1 MKPPPRPC
9 ARISRIMMKLFALP
23 TLITCAVLAAALYWG
38 GLSALL
44 LVALLAVLETTL
56 SFDNAV
62 VNAKV
67 LQRMSPAWQNRFL
80 TWGILIAV
88 FGTRFVF
95 PIIIVAAAAA
105 LSPLAVTML
114 ALNDP
119 AAYSAHLAEA
129 HVAIAAFGAA
139 FLLLVAL
146 KYFFND
152 RKTVHWI
159 TVVEKH
165 LSRWGGIEAIEIA
178 LVLTTLLICALFVP
192 HEAATLLIAGIIGVV
207 LFVVIEG
214 IAQSFEVEGARA
226 AAASGLALFLYL
238 NVLDSAF
245 SLDGVVGAFAVTK
258 SLPVII
264 AGLGIGALFVRT
276 FTIALVRA
284 KTLESLP
291 YLEHG
296 AHWAI
301 FGLAVAMLANIFV
314 HVPETI
320 TGLIGLVF
328 VALAYWS
335 SRREMRRA

>member
-1 MKPPPRPC
+1 MRRASH
-9 ARISRIMMKLFALP
+9 ARIRRIMVRLFTIPALV
-23 TLITCAVLAAALYWG
+23 TAVAFGGAFWWG
-38 GLSALL
+38 GLSALF

-95 PIIIVAAAAA
+95 PLLIVAAAAG
-105 LSPLAVTML
+105 LSPLAAALL
-114 ALNDP
+114 ALYDP
-119 AAYSAHLAEA
+119 AAYGEKLAEA
-129 HVAIAAFGAA
+129 HVAIAAFGSA

-159 TVVEKH
+159 QSIERY
-165 LSRWGGIEAIEIA
+165 LSKWGSIEAIEIA
-178 LVLTTLLICALFVP
+178 LVLTTLLICALFLP
-192 HEAATLLIAGIIGVV
+192 HEAATLLIAGIIGIV

-214 IAQSFEVEGARA
+214 VAQSFEVGGASS
-226 AAASGLALFLYL
+226 AAASGLALFVYL

-245 SLDGVVGAFAVTK
+245 SLDGVIGAFAITNN
-258 SLPVII
+258 LPVII

-284 KTLESLP
+284 KTLEHLP

-301 FGLAVAMLANIFV
+301 FGLAAAMLANMFV
-314 HVPETI
+314 HVPETV
-320 TGLIGLVF
+320 TGLVGLVF
-328 VALAYWS
+328 VAFAYWS
-335 SRREMRRA
+335 SRREMRRS